1 MKKTTIKASLM
12 LEDTLKSPLIQD
24 DLEVT
29 SKDFKKGIDHICEMA
44 AVKFKGRLTVII
56 DEQKLKEVFG

>member
-1 MKKTTIKASLM
+1 M
-12 LEDTLKSPLIQD
+12 LEDTLKFPLAQD

-29 SKDFKKGIDHICEMA
+29 SKDFKKGIGYICELV
-44 AVKFKGRLTVII
+44 AVQFRDRLTVMI

>member
-1 MKKTTIKASLM
+1 MKRTIIKASLM
-12 LEDTLKSPLIQD
+12 LEDTLKFPLAQD

-29 SKDFKKGIDHICEMA
+29 SKDFKKGIGYICELV
-44 AVKFKGRLTVII
+44 AVQFRDRLTVMI